1 MWLYFWNGS
10 RCAFRSQ
17 NDSLHIT
24 SQEDFSLNF
33 YQRVYE
39 AVKKIPCG
47 KVTTYGQIA
56 LMAGSPRA
64 SRVVGGALHR
74 NPTPGEVPCHRV
86 VNREGRLAPD
96 FAFGGPDVQKMLL
109 EAEGVAVSSAGLVD
123 LSQYLWMGGE

>member
-1 MWLYFWNGS
+1 MN
-10 RCAFRSQ
+10 
-17 NDSLHIT
+17 I
-24 SQEDFSLNF
+24 

-39 AVKKIPCG
+39 AVTKIPRG
-47 KVTTYGQIA
+47 KVTTDGQIA

-74 NPTPGEVPCHRV
+74 NPAPGEIPCHRV

-109 EAEGVAVSSAGLVD
+109 EEEGVAVSGEGLVD
-123 LSQYLWMGGE
+123 LRQYLWMGGE

>member
-1 MWLYFWNGS
+1 M
-10 RCAFRSQ
+10 
-17 NDSLHIT
+17 
-24 SQEDFSLNF
+24 NF

-109 EAEGVAVSSAGLVD
+109 EAEGVAVSSEGLVD

>member
-1 MWLYFWNGS
+1 M
-10 RCAFRSQ
+10 
-17 NDSLHIT
+17 
-24 SQEDFSLNF
+24 NF

-39 AVKKIPCG
+39 AVKKIPRG

-64 SRVVGGALHR
+64 SRVVGGAMHR
-74 NPTPGEVPCHRV
+74 NPAPGEIPCHRV

-109 EAEGVAVSSAGLVD
+109 EAEGVAVSGEGLVD
-123 LSQYLWMGGE
+123 LRQYLWMGGE